1 MFMFIIANVR
11 INFLDHQLFKSSKF
25 GFHWNYL
32 LSHIAHL
39 KIMAVIDVDICG
51 VKLYILSIYWFIS
64 NVFRYE
70 KIWTYHN
77 KKIKL

>member
-25 GFHWNYL
+25 SFYWNYL

-39 KIMAVIDVDICG
+39 KIMVVIDVDIYAI
-51 VKLYILSIYWFIS
+51 KSYIWNMYTSIS
-64 NVFRYE
+64 NVSLKGWNY
-70 KIWTYHN
+70 
-77 KKIKL
+77 

>member
-39 KIMAVIDVDICG
+39 KIMAVIEVDICG
-51 VKLYILSIYWFIS
+51 EKSYILSIYWFIS
-64 NVFRYE
+64 NV
-70 KIWTYHN
+70 
-77 KKIKL
+77 